1 MAYAD
6 DLVRELLVFR
16 GFAHT
21 LAAFEAELAADK
33 LHPPQAQRVAQHIMR
48 ELIPALDWRALA
60 RLFLVLRER
69 FVARADGASC
79 AALEE
84 LEVGVQR
91 LFMVTA
97 LRAGRRAEVVRV
109 LEEMGESV
117 QALLL
122 AAPDDWTLWFD
133 VNAASQ
139 IACWPVTLP
148 GVSPSS
154 SASSSASASPLS
166 PAVCVRFLWDHSS
179 LFSLSASGQIT
190 EWSLHKQGQLL
201 RHFDAASFCTHPPGN
216 TAPVPSTQGTGAA
229 QSHSHSQSQPPPVP
243 LLSARSLL
251 LPHELTID
259 SQGSHLLT
267 TSSSHSPQLLNLHL
281 PHPAWHGAAAHAAP
295 VTTVDWHPTALA
307 FASGSADHTVRIV
320 SLK

>member
-122 AAPDDWTLWFD
+122 AAPDDWTLWF
-133 VNAASQ
+133 AAPYLRHPEQ
-139 IACWPVTLP
+139 HPVLAVYFTPEWADCLCASLTNFLHRLFHSLHIPPTLP
-148 GVSPSS
+148 PTYPPARAAPHLTSLPTSAPSNNPTPIFECWAPPPPIS
-154 SASSSASASPLS
+154 CSFLPRPMRPSLLSLLPATQMLLSLSGLSAPLLPLARGPLS
-166 PAVCVRFLWDHSS
+166 FVPQLVLPMCS
-179 LFSLSASGQIT
+179 LT
-190 EWSLHKQGQLL
+190 LH
-201 RHFDAASFCTHPPGN
+201 
-216 TAPVPSTQGTGAA
+216 
-229 QSHSHSQSQPPPVP
+229 
-243 LLSARSLL
+243 
-251 LPHELTID
+251 
-259 SQGSHLLT
+259 
-267 TSSSHSPQLLNLHL
+267 TSSSSP
-281 PHPAWHGAAAHAAP
+281 PPPRHP
-295 VTTVDWHPTALA
+295 
-307 FASGSADHTVRIV
+307 
-320 SLK
+320 